1 MIERAV
7 CLRGRW
13 RVGVIGDEV
22 RLSSAGASEI
32 GAFPPGLEFVIS
44 SRRLANGT
52 FVVAA
57 GGEIDLY
64 TAPELERVLAGPL
77 AEGTARLVVDL
88 SEATFVD
95 STALHVF
102 LRAARQLDREA
113 GELIVVVPDPNVR
126 KVFEITGVDRFLS
139 VVSSLSTVRVPS

>member
-1 MIERAV
+1 
-7 CLRGRW
+7 
-13 RVGVIGDEV
+13 
-22 RLSSAGASEI
+22 
-32 GAFPPGLEFVIS
+32 VIS

-57 GGEIDLY
+57 GGEVDLY
-64 TAPELERVLAGPL
+64 TAPELERALAGPL

-102 LRAARQLDREA
+102 VRAARQLDREA

-126 KVFEITGVDRFLS
+126 KVFEITGVGRFFS
-139 VVSSLSTVRVPS
+139 VVSSLSTVSVPS

>member
-1 MIERAV
+1 
-7 CLRGRW
+7 
-13 RVGVIGDEV
+13 VGVVGDWAG
-22 RLSSAGASEI
+22 LSSGAAGEAGTLRS
-32 GAFPPGLEFVIS
+32 GLEFVIS

-57 GGEIDLY
+57 GGEVDLY

-102 LRAARQLDREA
+102 LRAARQLDRDA
-113 GELIVVVPDPNVR
+113 GELIVVVPDPSVR
-126 KVFEITGVDRFLS
+126 KMFEITGTDRFFA
-139 VVSSLSTVRVPS
+139 VVQSLSTVSVPS

>member
-1 MIERAV
+1 M
-7 CLRGRW
+7 
-13 RVGVIGDEV
+13 RVVGDEV
-22 RLSSAGASEI
+22 RLRSAVAREVGAL
-32 GAFPPGLEFVIS
+32 PRGLEFVIS

-57 GGEIDLY
+57 GGEVDLY

-102 LRAARQLDREA
+102 LRAARQLDRDA
-113 GELIVVVPDPNVR
+113 GELIVVVPDPSVR
-126 KVFEITGVDRFLS
+126 KVFEITGVDRFFA
-139 VVSSLSTVRVPS
+139 VVQSLSTVSVPS